1 MKLSKSLLVI
11 ALTTVFSLLF
21 VWQQT
26 EIFRLAY
33 AGQKI
38 ETEFRSTLDKN
49 SVLRYNL
56 KTNTSLTRIYGK
68 ISMPEDFQLPDAYM
82 LVELSSSAARARS
95 YRQLAAK
102 EENLFVRVFGMNRS
116 AEAKTVASMSTPTR
130 IITIAAP
137 R

>member
-1 MKLSKSLLVI
+1 MRLAKSLLVI
-11 ALTTVFSLLF
+11 ALSTVFSLFF

-33 AGQKI
+33 EGQKI
-38 ETEFRSTLDKN
+38 ETEFKNTRDKN

-68 ISMPEDFQLPDAYM
+68 ISTPEEFQLPDAYM
-82 LVELSSSAARARS
+82 LVKLSSPAAHARS
-95 YRQLAAK
+95 HRQLLAK
-102 EENLFVRVFGMNRS
+102 EESLLSRVFGVNRS
-116 AEAKTVASMSTPTR
+116 AEAKTVTSAANPTR
-130 IITIAAP
+130 IITITAP

>member
-11 ALTTVFSLLF
+11 TFITVFSLLF

-33 AGQKI
+33 DGQKI
-38 ETEFRSTLDKN
+38 ETEFRNSLDKN

-82 LVELSSSAARARS
+82 LVRLTPPASQARS
-95 YRQLAAK
+95 HRPPVIK
-102 EENLFVRVFGMNRS
+102 EENLLARVFGVNRS
-116 AEAKTVASMSTPTR
+116 AEAKTVASTANPTR
-130 IITIAAP
+130 IITITAP

>member
-1 MKLSKSLLVI
+1 MKLGKSLLVI
-11 ALTTVFSLLF
+11 TFITVFSLLF

-33 AGQKI
+33 EGQKI
-38 ETEFRSTLDKN
+38 ETDFRNTLDKN

-68 ISMPEDFQLPDAYM
+68 ISTSEEFQLPDAYM
-82 LVELSSSAARARS
+82 LVKLSSPSVNGRS
-95 YRQLAAK
+95 HRQLPAK
-102 EENLFVRVFGMNRS
+102 EENLFARIFGVNRS
-116 AEAKTVASMSTPTR
+116 AEAKTVTSTANPTR
-130 IITIAAP
+130 IITITAP